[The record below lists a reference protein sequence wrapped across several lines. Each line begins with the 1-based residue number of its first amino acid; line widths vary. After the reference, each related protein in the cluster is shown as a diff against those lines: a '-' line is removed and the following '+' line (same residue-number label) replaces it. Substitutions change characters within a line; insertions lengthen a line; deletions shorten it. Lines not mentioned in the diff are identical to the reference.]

1 MNDYIT
7 LDGFKYAT
15 SANNWKKLL
24 DKPNTVRYTLSGALD
39 ITFGAASPTRWVGDV
54 IAPVSARSEGW
65 GTISNLRTSLA
76 KVSSILFTDH
86 YGNRYNVFSVAPL
99 QQRSLMNR
107 WDDTNNVFFVPVELV
122 YESDYEEEIL

>member
-24 DKPNTVRYTLSGALD
+24 EKPNTVRYTLSGALD
-39 ITFGAASPTRWVGDV
+39 ITFGSASPIRWVGDV
-54 IAPVSARSEGW
+54 IAPVSARAEGW
-65 GTISNLRTSLA
+65 GTILNLRTSLA
-76 KVSSILFTDH
+76 KVTSVVFTDH
-86 YGNRYNVFSVAPL
+86 YADSFTVFSVAPL
-99 QQRSLMNR
+99 QERSLMNR

-122 YESDYEEEIL
+122 FESEYVEAL

>member
-24 DKPNTVRYTLSGALD
+24 EKPNTVRYTLSGALD
-39 ITFGAASPTRWVGDV
+39 ITFGAASPIRWVGDV

-65 GTISNLRTSLA
+65 GTISDLRTSLA
-76 KVSSILFTDH
+76 KVSSMVFTDH
-86 YGNRYNVFSVAPL
+86 YADSFTVFSVAPL
-99 QQRSLMNR
+99 QERSLMNR

-122 YESDYEEEIL
+122 FESEYMEAL